1 MAGLA
6 DRCRST
12 GTTAFPLPWPMD
24 GRPGLGHWRGRL
36 AAPGAREGPLAQ
48 TRNEMTE
55 VMTGLRYS
63 TEPAPRKDR
72 TRYAP

>member
-1 MAGLA
+1 MAELT

-12 GTTAFPLPWPMD
+12 GTTAFPCHS
-24 GRPGLGHWRGRL
+24 PGTAGPGVGHWRGRL
-36 AAPGAREGPLAQ
+36 AAPGARGPVCQ

-55 VMTGLRYS
+55 VMTGLRYL

-72 TRYAP
+72 TRYAS